1 MLTTRLKPTP
11 KSGAAEA
18 ETLAQRR
25 RNVLVDGVDDI
36 LGKLGFSRPCFI
48 QGRASVADLFR
59 PKRRC
64 GIYVL
69 HFATGEFYAG
79 QAIDMVRRYVQHAK
93 THDDIEWISFKRVRL
108 NRLNEAE
115 REVIWALEKSGVS
128 LRNISL
134 TSIPKGQSDFDL
146 LMSVQEQERWLKDID
161 FVDAEGPRLSDP
173 ELRRKYRKKFEA
185 FSRQDF
191 SSDVIR
197 VLRRYVSVSIPTIRR
212 GECSFWSCS
221 CLPAYHNRNVIIYSR
236 INLYWQEVFTAY
248 AHDGT
253 LYFSA
258 HMALSPLENALGD
271 SLAELE
277 HQYAG
282 LTVEDHKYD
291 PGGSDQVNIEVQG
304 PGTTLKVLQ
313 DPAVIGAIRLFNLR
327 LMKKGACMY
336 NRNHCFDLADA
347 LLNPEQETKEPNQAL
362 QGGERPVAARG

>member
-1 MLTTRLKPTP
+1 
-11 KSGAAEA
+11 
-18 ETLAQRR
+18 
-25 RNVLVDGVDDI
+25 
-36 LGKLGFSRPCFI
+36 
-48 QGRASVADLFR
+48 
-59 PKRRC
+59 
-64 GIYVL
+64 
-69 HFATGEFYAG
+69 
-79 QAIDMVRRYVQHAK
+79 MVRRYVQHAK